1 MPATKR
7 ITTVEQLREHVGQEL
22 RVSGWRTLTQHEVDV
37 FGELSGE
44 NAWIHNDQER
54 ARDSVF
60 GGTIAQG
67 NLTLSMAPAMLAEAD
82 GVEVNLDTRYG
93 LNYGFD
99 RVRFIT
105 PIVVGQRIRA
115 RLTLLDVKDISPGVI
130 QITWRRTVE
139 VEGAE
144 KPAMVADALS
154 RQYLSPVDTA
164 REEEGS

>member
-22 RVSGWRTLTQHEVDV
+22 RVSGWRELTQHEVDV

-44 NAWIHNDQER
+44 NAWIHNDQAR

-67 NLTLSMAPAMLAEAD
+67 SLTLSMAPAMLAEAD
-82 GVEVNLDTRYG
+82 GIDVDLDTRYG

-154 RQYLSPVDTA
+154 RQYLATGDTA
-164 REEEGS
+164 GKEEDS

>member
-7 ITTVEQLREHVGQEL
+7 ITSVEQLKEHIGQEL
-22 RVSGWRTLTQHEVDV
+22 VVSDWRVLTQREVDV
-37 FGELSGE
+37 FGELSGD
-44 NAWIHNDQER
+44 NSWIHSDPER

-82 GVEVNLDTRYG
+82 GIEVAIGARYG

-105 PIVVGQRIRA
+105 PIVVGQRMRA
-115 RLTLLDVKDISPGVI
+115 RLTLLDVKGISPGVI
-130 QITWRRTVE
+130 QIVWRRTVE
-139 VEGAE
+139 VDGAE
-144 KPAMVADALS
+144 KPAMVADSLS
-154 RQYLSPVDTA
+154 QQYL
-164 REEEGS
+164 

>member
-7 ITTVEQLREHVGQEL
+7 ITSVEQLKEHIGQEL
-22 RVSGWRTLTQHEVDV
+22 RVSGWRVLTQREVDL

-44 NAWIHNDQER
+44 NAWIHSDPVR
-54 ARDSVF
+54 ARDSAF

-67 NLTLSMAPAMLAEAD
+67 NLTLSIAPAMLAEAD
-82 GVEVNLDTRYG
+82 GVEVALDTRYG

-105 PIVVGQRIRA
+105 PIVVGQRMRA
-115 RLTLLDVKDISPGVI
+115 RLTLLDVKDMSPGVI
-130 QITWRRTVE
+130 QIIWRRTVE

-144 KPAMVADALS
+144 KPAMVADSIS
-154 RQYLSPVDTA
+154 RQYL
-164 REEEGS
+164 REESS